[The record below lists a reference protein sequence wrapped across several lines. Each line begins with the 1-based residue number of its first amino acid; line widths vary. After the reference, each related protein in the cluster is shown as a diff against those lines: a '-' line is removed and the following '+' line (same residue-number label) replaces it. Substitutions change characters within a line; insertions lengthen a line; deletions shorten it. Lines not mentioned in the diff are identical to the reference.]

1 MFGIFK
7 KKTAYGELL
16 TLKITGMHCTSCSM
30 SIDGVLEELP
40 GVIEAST
47 SYARAEVKVV
57 FDMNMISRQNILDK
71 LKTLEYA
78 FSEVV

>member
-1 MFGIFK
+1 
-7 KKTAYGELL
+7 
-16 TLKITGMHCTSCSM
+16 
-30 SIDGVLEELP
+30 LEELP